1 LKILSDKNV
10 IKLENIEKFCD
21 MLIDIQNSFA
31 KEFSFVKPLLVN
43 SIYDQGQAGFYKKF
57 SEISNKIKSNLLSN
71 KLNTKTDYIDNI
83 LKMINKTKDLEIIF
97 NNSVLI
103 KENCEILRERK
114 IQISMFFYNTIFKL
128 IMQDL
133 RELTLRFL
141 KKKYLSFETR

>member
-1 LKILSDKNV
+1 
-10 IKLENIEKFCD
+10 

>member
-1 LKILSDKNV
+1 
-10 IKLENIEKFCD
+10 

-97 NNSVLI
+97 NNSVLL
-103 KENCEILRERK
+103 KENCEILKERK

-128 IMQDL
+128 IMQDM

-141 KKKYLSFETR
+141 KKKYLSFETK